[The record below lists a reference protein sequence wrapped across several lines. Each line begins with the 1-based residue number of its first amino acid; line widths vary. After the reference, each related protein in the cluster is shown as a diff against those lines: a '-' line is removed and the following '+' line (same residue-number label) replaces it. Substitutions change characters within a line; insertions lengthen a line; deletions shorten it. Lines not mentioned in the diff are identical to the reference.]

1 MPCPNRY
8 TSTAALWPLRIILAL
23 ETVTISNFQQG
34 QRLSLAASPNRPPKV
49 SRFSSDSCL
58 ALSLDSSLLVELHGV
73 HDGFRVWGILE
84 IGTRWIVSCFFLS
97 SEKEIGRE

>member
-58 ALSLDSSLLVELHGV
+58 DLPLDSSLLVELHGV
-73 HDGFRVWGILE
+73 HDGFRMEFSKLE
-84 IGTRWIVSCFFLS
+84 LVGSFLIFFLS